1 MAGEEIVTRSN
12 RVRLGE
18 DGIVRSVS
26 LPDIEQTLE
35 GARDNIAAIAQ
46 VSGGVRRPVLADLT
60 GAKSITRQA
69 RMYYAG
75 AEAAATYAAV
85 ALLVGSPL
93 SVVLGRFVLAISRPP
108 RPVQMFTS
116 EEEALAWLRGFLA

>member
-1 MAGEEIVTRSN
+1 MAGEELVTRSN
-12 RVRLGE
+12 RVWLGE

-35 GARDNIAAIAQ
+35 GARDNIAAVAR
-46 VSGGVRRPVLADLT
+46 VSRGVRRPVLADLT
-60 GAKSITRQA
+60 GAKSISRQA

-75 AEAAATYAAV
+75 AEATARYAAV

-93 SVVLGRFVLAISRPP
+93 SRVLGRFVLAMSRPA

-116 EEEALAWLRGFLA
+116 EDDALAWLRGFLS